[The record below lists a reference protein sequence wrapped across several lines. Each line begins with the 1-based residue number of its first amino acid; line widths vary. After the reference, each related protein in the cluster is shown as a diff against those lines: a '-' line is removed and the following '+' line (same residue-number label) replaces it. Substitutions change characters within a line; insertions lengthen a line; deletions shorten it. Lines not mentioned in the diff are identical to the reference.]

1 MKILPDS
8 PNLQFLLREAKA
20 LKSSH
25 RNGDISICATIG
37 HFDTSLHGLSNQQI
51 LDSRFSILDAQRVV
65 ARLYGFSSW
74 SRMKKFVNRSVEG
87 PPSDIQL
94 RNTVF
99 NRRNELESLVKAY
112 KSKQGDYKSKLDQY
126 QELSLESTQFL
137 REAFERHSGWPGPD
151 VVGADCVG
159 ALAFVSGNATFDA
172 DFQNES
178 TRLMG
183 EALPEGGICAHWQ
196 ATLRDRYLV
205 LSNQPTIYGT
215 SFGAYLDDDEA
226 FKLVEYDVVDPE
238 NLEKRRAQVGFES
251 VEDER
256 RRLAKQA
263 IEDNWNLGTYEQCMK
278 DFENTSIKGGYQSQ

>member
-1 MKILPDS
+1 MKILPES

-74 SRMKKFVNRSVEG
+74 SRLKKFVCRSVKG
-87 PPSDIQL
+87 KAPSDIQL
-94 RNTVF
+94 RNTVL
-99 NRRNELESLVKAY
+99 NRRIELESLVKAY

-126 QELSLESTQFL
+126 HELSLESTQFL
-137 REAFERHSGWPGPD
+137 REAFERHGWPGPD
-151 VVGADCVG
+151 VVGPDCVE

-172 DFQNES
+172 NFQNES

-183 EALPEGGICAHWQ
+183 EALPDGGIAAHWY
-196 ATLRDRYLV
+196 ACLRDRYLV

-215 SFGAYLDDDEA
+215 SFGAYLDDDGA
-226 FKLVEYDVVDPE
+226 FKLVEYGVIDPE
-238 NLEKRRAQVGFES
+238 NLNKRRAQVGFES
-251 VEDER
+251 VESER

-263 IEDNWNLGTYEQCMK
+263 IEDNWNLGTYENCMK